1 MAEENTESKSIQR
14 WVPLEANP
22 EVWNEIIHKAGVDPK
37 YNYVDVLGFD
47 PELLAMLPS
56 QVEAVV
62 FLFPITEAYE
72 KFKDEEEAHLI
83 KLEQSISPDVVFF
96 KQTIANACGMIALL
110 HSVASNDD
118 EIVGPGL
125 FNDIIEQAKNM
136 SVDERV
142 ELLEHSKELA
152 QLHASAATEGQTAA
166 PCSDDSIDLH
176 FICFIEV
183 DQHLYELDGRKLF
196 PINHGKCTNLVESA
210 TKVMKQYMARDPN
223 ETNFSAIALCKTE
236 D

>member
-1 MAEENTESKSIQR
+1 MAEENTENKPIQR

-22 EVWNEIIHKAGVDPK
+22 EIIHKAGVDPK

-47 PELLAMLPS
+47 PELLAMLPPH
-56 QVEAVV
+56 VEAVV

-136 SVDERV
+136 SMDERV
-142 ELLEHSKELA
+142 ELLENSKELA

-223 ETNFSAIALCKTE
+223 ETNFNAIALCKTE

>member
-1 MAEENTESKSIQR
+1 MAEENTESKPIQR

-47 PELLAMLPS
+47 PELLAVLPPV
-56 QVEAVV
+56 VEAVV

-142 ELLEHSKELA
+142 DLLENSKELA

-223 ETNFSAIALCKTE
+223 ETNFNAIALCKTE

>member
-1 MAEENTESKSIQR
+1 
-14 WVPLEANP
+14 
-22 EVWNEIIHKAGVDPK
+22 
-37 YNYVDVLGFD
+37 
-47 PELLAMLPS
+47 MLPPD
-56 QVEAVV
+56 VEAVV
-62 FLFPITEAYE
+62 FLFPITEVYE

-125 FNDIIEQAKNM
+125 FNNIIEQAKNM

-142 ELLEHSKELA
+142 ELLENSKELA

-166 PCSDDSIDLH
+166 PCSSDSIDLH

>member
-1 MAEENTESKSIQR
+1 MAEENTEKKTIQR

-22 EVWNEIIHKAGVDPK
+22 EVWNEIIHKAGVDPR
-37 YNYVDVLGFD
+37 YNYVDVYGFD
-47 PELLAMLPS
+47 PELLAMLPQ
-56 QVEAVV
+56 QVEALI

-72 KFKDEEEAHLI
+72 KFKEEEEAHLI

-125 FNDIIEQAKNM
+125 FNDIIEEAKNM
-136 SVDERV
+136 SIDERV
-142 ELLEHSKELA
+142 ELLEQSKELA
-152 QLHASAATEGQTAA
+152 QLHASAATEGQTEA
-166 PCSDDSIDLH
+166 PDKNDSIDLH

-210 TKVMKQYMARDPN
+210 VKVMKQYMSRDPN
-223 ETNFSAIALCKTE
+223 ETNFSAISLCKIE

>member
-1 MAEENTESKSIQR
+1 MAEDNTESKPIQR

-22 EVWNEIIHKAGVDPK
+22 EIIHKAGVDPK

-47 PELLAMLPS
+47 PELLAMLPPV
-56 QVEAVV
+56 VEAVV

-142 ELLEHSKELA
+142 DLLENSKELA

-223 ETNFSAIALCKTE
+223 ETNFNAIALCKTE

>member
-1 MAEENTESKSIQR
+1 MAEENTENKPIQR

-22 EVWNEIIHKAGVDPK
+22 EIIHKAGVDPK

-47 PELLAMLPS
+47 PELLAMLPPN
-56 QVEAVV
+56 VEAVV

-83 KLEQSISPDVVFF
+83 KLEQSISPEVVFF

-125 FNDIIEQAKNM
+125 FNDILEQAKSM

-142 ELLEHSKELA
+142 EFLESSKELA

>member
-1 MAEENTESKSIQR
+1 MAEENTESKPIQR

-47 PELLAMLPS
+47 PELLAMLPPV
-56 QVEAVV
+56 VEAVV

-142 ELLEHSKELA
+142 DLLENSKELA

-223 ETNFSAIALCKTE
+223 ETNFNAIALCKTE